1 MAGIRNSTESGLA
14 NAPPE
19 EYLDKTGITTVM
31 KDMMTLLLENRPED
45 PIRFFAD
52 YLKNVPNTCIMK
64 SYKIITLNRTQ
75 EKSFMDNLVSAY
87 INLEHKRPEGLRG
100 YEFIRLIQ
108 MVCLDFPSEVTQSI
122 LDVYGKK
129 ESDIVT
135 FEEFINGIHST
146 LLYEDFFAEAEVLF
160 RRIANE
166 GIVNTG
172 FFFKSLDK
180 LHNETELRMPSSKE
194 LQSAISRLYGEG
206 KQDITFKDFVLAI
219 FDCTN

>member
-1 MAGIRNSTESGLA
+1 
-14 NAPPE
+14 
-19 EYLDKTGITTVM
+19 
-31 KDMMTLLLENRPED
+31 
-45 PIRFFAD
+45 
-52 YLKNVPNTCIMK
+52 
-64 SYKIITLNRTQ
+64 
-75 EKSFMDNLVSAY
+75 
-87 INLEHKRPEGLRG
+87 
-100 YEFIRLIQ
+100 

-194 LQSAISRLYGEG
+194 L
-206 KQDITFKDFVLAI
+206 
-219 FDCTN
+219 